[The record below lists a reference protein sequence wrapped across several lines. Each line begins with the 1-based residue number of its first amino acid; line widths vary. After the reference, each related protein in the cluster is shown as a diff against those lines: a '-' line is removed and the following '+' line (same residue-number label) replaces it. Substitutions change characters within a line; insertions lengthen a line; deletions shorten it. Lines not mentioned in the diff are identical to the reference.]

1 MRSLWPKGNALKILR
16 IIKLLFLVLVLLAL
30 VFLFFANNE
39 PVTLNFMP
47 DALANALSLPNE
59 LNLPLFVVVC
69 GALLI
74 GIVVGFVLEWM
85 REHRFRAEAKTH
97 RREATRLGQEVA
109 AMKGRKGD
117 TQDDVLAILDDAD
130 AAR

>member
-1 MRSLWPKGNALKILR
+1 MKILR
-16 IIKLLFLVLVLLAL
+16 LIKLVFLALVLLAL
-30 VFLFFANNE
+30 VFLFFANDE

-59 LNLPLFVVVC
+59 LTLPLFLVVC

-74 GIVVGFVLEWM
+74 GIVVGFVLEWL
-85 REHRFRAEAKTH
+85 REHRFRAEAKTQ
-97 RREATRLGQEVA
+97 RREANRLGQEVA

-117 TQDDVLAILDDAD
+117 SQDDVLAILEDAD